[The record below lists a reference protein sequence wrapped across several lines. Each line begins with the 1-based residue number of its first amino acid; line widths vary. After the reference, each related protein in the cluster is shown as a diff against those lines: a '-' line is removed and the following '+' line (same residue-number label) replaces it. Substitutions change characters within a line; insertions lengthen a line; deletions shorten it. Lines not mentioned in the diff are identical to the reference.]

1 MRFFLWHQER
11 YISMPRIA
19 TPAKVGSK
27 GFDTIAHIDSVAA
40 KRLRTAGMDYA
51 VRYLGSLTSTE
62 LDGMLEAGL
71 KVMPVTYGMKHG
83 TQLSSELG
91 RKFGNSTVNNA
102 KAAGVPVNTT
112 VWLDLEDCKGNAQE
126 VSDFVNQWAFVVK
139 DAGFMPGLYVGFG
152 AVLSSQELYAL
163 GVVRYWQSLS
173 KETDARG
180 LLAEPNC
187 GWCMI
192 QLYPPN
198 QQCVGVQI
206 DYDVI
211 QADYKGRVPNW
222 IALG

>member
-1 MRFFLWHQER
+1 
-11 YISMPRIA
+11 MPRLA

-27 GFDTIAHIDSVAA
+27 GFDTIAHIDAVAA
-40 KRLRTAGMDYA
+40 KRLKSAGMDYA

-71 KVMPVTYGMKHG
+71 KVMPVTYGMKAG
-83 TQLSSELG
+83 TPLNGELG
-91 RKFGNSTVNNA
+91 KKFGNSSVLHCKNA
-102 KAAGVPVNTT
+102 GIPVNTT
-112 VWLDLEDCKGNAQE
+112 VWLDLEDARGTAQE
-126 VSDFVNQWAFVVK
+126 VSDFVNQWAFIVK
-139 DAGFMPGLYVGFG
+139 DAGFMPGLYVGFN
-152 AVLSSQELYAL
+152 AVLTSAELYAL
-163 GVVRYWQSLS
+163 GVVRYWNSLS
-173 KETDARG
+173 KETDAQG
-180 LLAEPNC
+180 KLAEPNC